1 MRKFSAKFGT
11 LFLTFAIG
19 TATAGTA
26 LCQPATKKVAQV
38 KSTSATIETTKPNN
52 QKTLEMVFVLDTTG
66 SMGGLIEGAK
76 QKIWSIVND
85 VMQRKD
91 RPNVKIGLVAYRD
104 NGDAYVTQVTPLT
117 EDLDKIYT
125 NLMDFRAEGGGDT
138 PENVR
143 RALAEGVDK
152 VGWSKTNANT
162 AQILFLVGDAPPHD
176 DYNQEIDVLVTTAK
190 AVKQNMIINTIQCGN
205 ASDTKQIWETIAQR
219 GEGKYFAIAQDGGVQ
234 AIATPYDTRLAELAT
249 KLGGTYLAYGGG
261 AGSAGERFRE
271 DSAKKQA
278 TAESKVAMDAPMTA
292 QADRAMNKA
301 INSAA
306 YSNDLIQSIE
316 NETVKIEDVKDEDLP
331 ANLKKMT
338 PAERKKEVEKRI
350 AERKTIRAEILELS
364 KKRDEF
370 IKTERAKMG
379 KQDGFDAAVSNALS
393 EQMIKKGIK

>member
-1 MRKFSAKFGT
+1 MKDFSGRIST
-11 LFLTFAIG
+11 LFLAFAVG
-19 TATAGTA
+19 TASASA
-26 LCQPATKKVAQV
+26 VIYKVQANQITEPSQITQTETV
-38 KSTSATIETTKPNN
+38 KDNG

-76 QKIWSIVND
+76 TKIWSIVND

-91 RPNVKIGLVAYRD
+91 RPKVKIGLVAYRD

-117 EDLDKIYT
+117 EDLDKIYST
-125 NLMDFRAEGGGDT
+125 LMDFRAEGGGDT

-152 VGWSKTNANT
+152 AGWAKTNPNT
-162 AQILFLVGDAPPHD
+162 AQILFLVGDAPPHN
-176 DYNQEIDVLVTTAK
+176 DYVQEPDVLVTTAK
-190 AVKQNMIINTIQCGN
+190 AVSQNMIVNTIQCGN
-205 ASDTKQIWETIAQR
+205 LGGTKEVWQTIAQR

-234 AIATPYDTRLAELAT
+234 AISTPYDVRLAELAN

-261 AGSAGERFRE
+261 AGAAGERFRE

-278 TAESKVAMDAPMTA
+278 ATESKVLADAPMAA

-316 NETVKIEDVKDEDLP
+316 NESVKLEDVKDEDLP
-331 ANLKKMT
+331 ENLKKMSL
-338 PAERKKEVEKRI
+338 AERKKEVEKRL
-350 AERKTIRAEILELS
+350 AERKAIRAEILELS

-370 IKTERAKMG
+370 IKAERAKLG

-393 EQMIKKGIK
+393 EQMLRKGIK

>member
-1 MRKFSAKFGT
+1 MKDFSGRIST
-11 LFLTFAIG
+11 LFLAFAVG
-19 TATAGTA
+19 TASASA
-26 LCQPATKKVAQV
+26 VIYKVQANQITEPIQITQTETV
-38 KSTSATIETTKPNN
+38 KDNE

-76 QKIWSIVND
+76 TKIWSIVND

-91 RPNVKIGLVAYRD
+91 RPKVKIGLVAYRD
-104 NGDAYVTQVTPLT
+104 NGDAYVTQVTALT
-117 EDLDKIYT
+117 EDLDKIYST
-125 NLMDFRAEGGGDT
+125 LMDFRAEGGGDT

-143 RALAEGVDK
+143 RALAEGVEK
-152 VGWSKTNANT
+152 VGWAKTNPNT
-162 AQILFLVGDAPPHD
+162 AQILFLVGDAPPHN
-176 DYNQEIDVLVTTAK
+176 DYVQEPDVLVTTAK

-205 ASDTKQIWETIAQR
+205 LDGTKEIWQTIAQR

-234 AIATPYDTRLAELAT
+234 AISTPYDVRLAELAN

-261 AGSAGERFRE
+261 AGASGERFRE
-271 DSAKKQA
+271 ESARKQA
-278 TAESKVAMDAPMTA
+278 ATESKVANNAPMAA

-316 NETVKIEDVKDEDLP
+316 NESVKLEDVKDEDLP
-331 ANLKKMT
+331 ENLKKMSPT
-338 PAERKKEVEKRI
+338 ERKKEVEKRL
-350 AERKTIRAEILELS
+350 AERKAIRAEILELS

-370 IKTERAKMG
+370 IKTERAKLG

-393 EQMIKKGIK
+393 EQMLRKGIK

>member
-1 MRKFSAKFGT
+1 MQANQIT
-11 LFLTFAIG
+11 EPIQITQ
-19 TATAGTA
+19 TET
-26 LCQPATKKVAQV
+26 V
-38 KSTSATIETTKPNN
+38 KDNE

-76 QKIWSIVND
+76 TKIWSIVND

-91 RPNVKIGLVAYRD
+91 RPKVKIGLVAYRD
-104 NGDAYVTQVTPLT
+104 NGDAYVTQVTALT
-117 EDLDKIYT
+117 EDLDKIYST
-125 NLMDFRAEGGGDT
+125 LMDFRAEGGGDT

-143 RALAEGVDK
+143 RALAEGVEK
-152 VGWSKTNANT
+152 VGWAKTNPNT
-162 AQILFLVGDAPPHD
+162 AQILFLVGDAPPHN
-176 DYNQEIDVLVTTAK
+176 DYVQEPDVLVTTAK

-205 ASDTKQIWETIAQR
+205 LDGTKEIWQTIAQR

-234 AIATPYDTRLAELAT
+234 AISTPYDVRLAELAN

-261 AGSAGERFRE
+261 AGASGERFRE
-271 DSAKKQA
+271 ESARKQA
-278 TAESKVAMDAPMTA
+278 ATESKVANNAPMAA

-316 NETVKIEDVKDEDLP
+316 NESVKLEDVKDEDLP
-331 ANLKKMT
+331 ENLKKMSPT
-338 PAERKKEVEKRI
+338 ERKKEVEKRL
-350 AERKTIRAEILELS
+350 AERKAIRAEILELS

-370 IKTERAKMG
+370 IKTERAKLG

-393 EQMIKKGIK
+393 EQMLRKGIK